1 MIRKLS
7 VEGITVFP
15 TQEVFRFA
23 PGMNIIIGG
32 NDSGKS
38 HLMKLCYAI
47 CKWSCGGSRRELP
60 VVWAEEKRL
69 RLDLLRVFGTRDLTG
84 LTSRCVRNC
93 TATVHA
99 SLCGEKVPPGSAEME
114 FSFREGHEE
123 EGLKIRTMPERSL
136 NNNAVFLAP
145 REVLSI
151 YPCYVQAGKRYPEL
165 LDSASWELCRALET
179 EPTEPPSP
187 VMLHVSQQIETLL
200 SGKLLRINGRFF
212 LQRPGQEPLELNLV
226 AEGFKRIGTLGL
238 LIGNCTVRPGTCL
251 FWDEPEMNLNAQHLP
266 RLVNIMM
273 TLCRAGVQLVLTT
286 HSLFLLRELSI
297 QLADKKNRGVDRRFF
312 GLQTPQIAGTG
323 VRVSAADELN
333 RLEHIASLDAET
345 EQADRYLSLVPNLF
359 AEE

>member
-84 LTSRCVRNC
+84 LTSRSVRNC
-93 TATVHA
+93 TASVHA
-99 SLCGEKVPPGSAEME
+99 SLSGDKVPPGSAELE
-114 FSFREGHEE
+114 FNFREGHEE
-123 EGLKIRTMPERSL
+123 EGLSIQKMPERHL
-136 NNNAVFLAP
+136 VNNAVFLAP

-151 YPCYVQAGKRYPEL
+151 YPCYMQAGKRYPEL

-179 EPTEPPSP
+179 EPTESP
-187 VMLHVSQQIETLL
+187 VPIMSGVMRQIEQLL
-200 SGKLLRINGRFF
+200 SGKLLRINGRFY
-212 LQRPGQEPLELNLV
+212 LQRTGQEPLELNLV

-238 LIGNCTVRPGTCL
+238 LIGNGTVRPGTCL
-251 FWDEPEMNLNAQHLP
+251 FWDEPEMNINAQHLP
-266 RLVNIMM
+266 RLVSIMM
-273 TLCRAGVQLVLTT
+273 MLCRAGIQLILTT
-286 HSLFLLRELSI
+286 HSLFLLRELVI
-297 QLADKKNRGVDRRFF
+297 QLAEKDNKAVTKRFF
-312 GLQTPQIAGTG
+312 GLQVPAVAGTG
-323 VRVSAADELN
+323 VHVSAADELN
-333 RLEHIASLDAET
+333 ELEHIASLNAEA
-345 EQADRYLSLVPNLF
+345 EQADRYLSLNPNLF

>member
-15 TQEVFRFA
+15 NREVFRFA
-23 PGMNIIIGG
+23 PGINIIIGG

-69 RLDLLRVFGTRDLTG
+69 RLDLLRVFGTGDLTG
-84 LTSRCVRNC
+84 LTSRCIRSC
-93 TATVHA
+93 TARVHA
-99 SLCGEKVPPGSAEME
+99 SLSGERVPPGSAELE

-123 EGLKIRTMPERSL
+123 EGLSIQKMPERHLES
-136 NNNAVFLAP
+136 NSVFLAP

-151 YPCYVQAGKRYPEL
+151 YPCYMQAGKRYPEL

-179 EPTEPPSP
+179 EPAKSP
-187 VMLHVSQQIETLL
+187 APIMSGVMRKIEQLL
-200 SGKLLRINGRFF
+200 NGKLLRINGRFY

-238 LIGNCTVRPGTCL
+238 LIGNGTVRPGTCL
-251 FWDEPEMNLNAQHLP
+251 FWDEPEMNINAQHLP
-266 RLVNIMM
+266 RLVSIMM
-273 TLCRAGVQLVLTT
+273 MLCRAGIQLILTT
-286 HSLFLLRELSI
+286 HSLFLLRELVI
-297 QLADKKNRGVDRRFF
+297 QLAEKANQTITKRFF
-312 GLQTPQIAGTG
+312 GLQVPEIAGTG
-323 VRVSAADELN
+323 VHVSAADELN
-333 RLEHIASLDAET
+333 ELQDIASLNAEA
-345 EQADRYLSLVPNLF
+345 EQADRYLSLTPNLF

>member
-15 TQEVFRFA
+15 NHEVFRFA

-47 CKWSCGGSRRELP
+47 CKWGCGGSRRELP

-84 LTSRCVRNC
+84 LTSRCVQNC
-93 TATVHA
+93 TATIHA
-99 SLCGEKVPPGSAEME
+99 SLSGEKVPPGTAELR

-123 EGLKIRTMPERSL
+123 EGLSIHTMPERSL
-136 NNNAVFLAP
+136 SNNAVFLAP

-179 EPTEPPSP
+179 EPSAAPTEIMSHA
-187 VMLHVSQQIETLL
+187 MHRIERLL
-200 SGKLLRINGRFF
+200 SGRLLRINGRFY

-238 LIGNCTVRPGTCL
+238 LIGNGTVRPGTCL

-266 RLVNIMM
+266 LLVDIMV
-273 TLCRAGVQLVLTT
+273 TLCRAGIQLILTT
-286 HSLFLLRELSI
+286 HSLFLLRELVI
-297 QLADKKNRGVDRRFF
+297 QLADRKNRSVPRRFF
-312 GLQTPQIAGTG
+312 GLQTPETAGTG
-323 VRVSAADELN
+323 VRVSSADELSK
-333 RLEHIASLDAET
+333 LDHIASLDAET
-345 EQADRYLSLVPNLF
+345 EQADRYLSLTPNLF
-359 AEE
+359 DEA

>member
-1 MIRKLS
+1 MIRKLT
-7 VEGITVFP
+7 VKGITVFP
-15 TQEVFRFA
+15 NREVFRLA

-47 CKWSCGGSRRELP
+47 CKWACGGSRRELP

-84 LTSRCVRNC
+84 LTSRCVQDC
-93 TATVHA
+93 TASVHA
-99 SLCGEKVPPGSAEME
+99 SMSGDKAPLGTVELE

-123 EGLKIRTMPERSL
+123 DGLHISTMPERSL
-136 NNNAVFLAP
+136 SNNAVFLAP

-151 YPCYVQAGKRYPEL
+151 YPCYMQAGKRYPEL

-179 EPTEPPSP
+179 EPSAPPADIMNH
-187 VMLHVSQQIETLL
+187 VMQQIEGLL
-200 SGKLLRINGRFF
+200 SGKLLRINGRFY
-212 LQRPGQEPLELNLV
+212 LQRPGQAPLELNLV

-238 LIGNCTVRPGTCL
+238 LIGNGTIRPGTTL

-266 RLVNIMM
+266 RLVGIMT
-273 TLCRAGVQLVLTT
+273 TLCRAGIQLILTT
-286 HSLFLLRELSI
+286 HSLFLLRELVI
-297 QLADKKNRGVDRRFF
+297 QLADRKNRSIARRFF
-312 GLQTPQIAGTG
+312 GLQTPKIAGTG
-323 VRVSAADELN
+323 VRVSSADELN

-345 EQADRYLSLVPNLF
+345 EQADRYLCLTPNLF
-359 AEE
+359 DEE

>member
-1 MIRKLS
+1 MIRKLT

-15 TQEVFRFA
+15 GREVFRFA

-47 CKWSCGGSRRELP
+47 CKWGSGGSRRELP

-84 LTSRCVRNC
+84 LTSRCIPNC

-99 SLCGEKVPPGSAEME
+99 SLHGNKVPPGSAELE
-114 FSFREGHEE
+114 FSFQEGHEE
-123 EGLKIRTMPERSL
+123 EGLRISSMPERSL
-136 NNNAVFLAP
+136 SNNAVFLAP

-151 YPCYVQAGKRYPEL
+151 YPCYMQAGKRYPEL

-179 EPTEPPSP
+179 EPTEEPADIMCQ
-187 VMLHVSQQIETLL
+187 VMHQIEGLL

-212 LQRPGQEPLELNLV
+212 LQRAGQAPLELNLV

-238 LIGNCTVRPGTCL
+238 LIGNGTVRPGTSL

-266 RLVNIMM
+266 RLVGIMT

-286 HSLFLLRELSI
+286 HSLFLLRELVI
-297 QLADKKNRGVDRRFF
+297 QLADRQNHCIARRFF
-312 GLQTPQIAGTG
+312 GLQTPQKAGTG
-323 VRVSAADELN
+323 VRVCAADDLN
-333 RLEHIASLDAET
+333 KLDHIASLDAET
-345 EQADRYLSLVPNLF
+345 EQADRYLCLTPHLF
-359 AEE
+359 DEE